1 MPIRSL
7 QRGEETPVL
16 NTLRISLLGGVAAL
30 GVASVAVADMSG
42 LFGNTIVAFDRR
54 NPEIVVKTQLNAD
67 GTYQAWVSGNL
78 GKPVTTQGTWNEQ
91 DGKLCYTQTSPPIP
105 GRPIHFCI
113 HDMDGKKVGDTWID
127 RWEDGGTYKSR
138 VVAGSN

>member
-1 MPIRSL
+1 M
-7 QRGEETPVL
+7 L

-138 VVAGSN
+138 VVAGSNQALVCGRI

>member
-1 MPIRSL
+1 ML
-7 QRGEETPVL
+7 D
-16 NTLRISLLGGVAAL
+16 TLRICLLSGAATL
-30 GVASVAVADMSG
+30 GVASVALADVSG
-42 LFGNTIVAFDRR
+42 LFGNTIVEYDRQ
-54 NPEIVVKTQLNAD
+54 NPEFVVKGQLYSD
-67 GTYQAWVSGNL
+67 GTYQTWTSG
-78 GKPVTTQGTWNEQ
+78 GFRTITTTGTWKEQ